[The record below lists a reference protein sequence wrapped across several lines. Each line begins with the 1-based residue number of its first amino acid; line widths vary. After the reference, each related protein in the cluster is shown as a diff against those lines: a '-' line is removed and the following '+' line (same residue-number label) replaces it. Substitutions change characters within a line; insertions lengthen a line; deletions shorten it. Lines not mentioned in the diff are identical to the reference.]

1 LEVEEDF
8 TWSTLVLAD
17 SCEDTGVNA
26 EDDTCGDMV
35 RNICEVSEDDT
46 CGDTGRNICEVSE
59 DDT

>member
-8 TWSTLVLAD
+8 IWSTLVLVD

-26 EDDTCGDMV
+26 
-35 RNICEVSEDDT
+35 EDDT